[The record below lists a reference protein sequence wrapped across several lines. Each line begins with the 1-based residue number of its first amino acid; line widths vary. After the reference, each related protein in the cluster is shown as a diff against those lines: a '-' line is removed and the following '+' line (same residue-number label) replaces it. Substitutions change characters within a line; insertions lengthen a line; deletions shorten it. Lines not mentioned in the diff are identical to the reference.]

1 MLLFH
6 KFAFPL
12 SGPLNFTHLS
22 VKPLIIVSVTSDL
35 STDQRVHRT
44 CLVLAEQGFEVLL
57 TGRQLPTSIA
67 VADRPYRT
75 NRFKL
80 WFTTGPL
87 FYAAFNI
94 RLFFFLVFSKAE
106 YLFANDLDALP
117 ANFLASRL
125 KRIPLIYDSHE
136 YYTGVPELENRPF
149 VKTCWK
155 WFERMIFP
163 RLKTIITVNDSIAS
177 LYEKEYGKRP
187 LVIRNV
193 PLKGDFPPISNKTEL
208 RKKLQLPESDKLI
221 ILQGAGINIQRGA
234 EEAVLAMQFLE
245 NTTLLI
251 VGGGDVLPV
260 LKGLVNEYR
269 LENKIIFKP
278 RLPYTELMQHT
289 RAADLGLTLDKDT
302 NINYRFSLPNKIFDY
317 IHAGI
322 PVLASRLPEVE
333 RIIAGYGVGD
343 FIERHDPKHIAEKME
358 SMLQNE
364 TALAGWR
371 KNLEIASHELNWD
384 EEKKKF
390 PKIINEQY

>member
-1 MLLFH
+1 M
-6 KFAFPL
+6 
-12 SGPLNFTHLS
+12 
-22 VKPLIIVSVTSDL
+22 
-35 STDQRVHRT
+35 
-44 CLVLAEQGFEVLL
+44 
-57 TGRQLPTSIA
+57 
-67 VADRPYRT
+67 
-75 NRFKL
+75 
-80 WFTTGPL
+80 
-87 FYAAFNI
+87 
-94 RLFFFLVFSKAE
+94 
-106 YLFANDLDALP
+106 
-117 ANFLASRL
+117 
-125 KRIPLIYDSHE
+125 
-136 YYTGVPELENRPF
+136 
-149 VKTCWK
+149 
-155 WFERMIFP
+155 
-163 RLKTIITVNDSIAS
+163 
-177 LYEKEYGKRP
+177 
-187 LVIRNV
+187 
-193 PLKGDFPPISNKTEL
+193 KGDFPPISNKTEL

-364 TALAGWR
+364 SALAGWR

-390 PKIINEQY
+390 PKILNEQY